1 MLDEPAL
8 EFLPPIPI
16 AKRHL
21 FSAVV
26 GNALEFYD
34 FITYTFFA
42 AQIGQSF
49 FPSHTPLGSLLL
61 SLATFGVGFATRPIG
76 SIVIGAYADRAGRAP
91 AMVLSFVLMGI
102 GILVLALTPSY
113 AVIGI
118 AAPIFVV
125 LARLVQ
131 GFALGGQVGPS
142 TAYLL
147 EAAAPRSR
155 GFYTTLQYASQGLA
169 SMTGGIV
176 GFVISTNLDAASL
189 QQWGWRVAMILGAF
203 ILPFGLLIGKSM
215 PDTLEPAPSRKT
227 LATAPATSKS
237 KDYIGVFVNCVA
249 MLASATICTYV
260 INYMTTYAGVFLHM
274 HANIT
279 FAAPIVSGACILLFS
294 LLSGTM
300 SDRFGRK
307 PVMIWPRVLLLVV
320 IYPGFVLLEHNRDGF
335 TLLAVT
341 AVISIL
347 STWSAAASLV
357 NIAESMPKEMR
368 SGSLGT
374 VYAVAIA
381 VFGGTT
387 QYVVTW
393 LIGATGNVLAPAWYL
408 TAATFVGLVAMIVAA
423 ETAPV
428 KLEKPLAQL
437 SATQAIF

>member
-1 MLDEPAL
+1 MADIASAL
-8 EFLPPIPI
+8 EQKALEILPPIPI

-34 FITYTFFA
+34 FVTYTFFA

-91 AMVLSFVLMGI
+91 AMVLSFVLMGF

-113 AVIGI
+113 ATIGI

-125 LARLVQ
+125 FARLVQ

-147 EAAAPRSR
+147 EAAAPKSR

-169 SMTGGIV
+169 SMAGGIV
-176 GFVISTNLDAASL
+176 GFVISSQLDAASL
-189 QQWGWRVAMILGAF
+189 EHWGWRLAMILGAL
-203 ILPFGLLIGKSM
+203 ILPFGLLIGRTM
-215 PDTLEPAPSRKT
+215 PDTLELEPSRNT
-227 LATAPATSKS
+227 LPEKKPVST
-237 KDYIGVFVNCVA
+237 GVVRTFAICLL

-260 INYMTTYAGVFLHM
+260 INFMTTYSGVFLHM
-274 HANIT
+274 RANVT

-294 LLSGTM
+294 QMGGAM
-300 SDRFGRK
+300 SDRLGRK
-307 PVMIWPRVLLLVV
+307 PVMIWPRVFLLMT
-320 IYPGFVLLEHNRDGF
+320 IYPGFLLLEHNRDAV
-335 TLLAVT
+335 TLLGVT
-341 AVISIL
+341 AVLAIL
-347 STWSAAASLV
+347 NSWSSAASLV
-357 NIAESMPKEMR
+357 NIAELMPREMR

-387 QYVVTW
+387 QYVITW
-393 LIGATGNVLAPAWYL
+393 LIGLTGDVLAPAWYL
-408 TAATFVGLVAMIVAA
+408 TGATLVGLIAMIAA
-423 ETAPV
+423 RETAPV
-428 KLEKPLAQL
+428 KVDKP
-437 SATQAIF
+437 

>member
-1 MLDEPAL
+1 MTDAVSTLDEPA
-8 EFLPPIPI
+8 FLPPVPI

-42 AQIGQSF
+42 AQIGRTF
-49 FPSHTPLGSLLL
+49 FPSHTALGSLLL
-61 SLATFGVGFATRPIG
+61 SLATFGVGFATRPVG

-102 GILVLALTPSY
+102 GILVLSLTPSY
-113 AVIGI
+113 AAIGV
-118 AAPIFVV
+118 AAPILVV

-147 EAAAPRSR
+147 EAAAPESR

-176 GFVISTNLDAASL
+176 GFAISSQLDAASL

-203 ILPFGLLIGKSM
+203 ILPFGLLIARTM
-215 PDTLEPAPSRKT
+215 PDTLERTSAEPAMESGPV
-227 LATAPATSKS
+227 SKS
-237 KDYIGVFVNCVA
+237 RGSIGIFAICIL

-260 INYMTTYAGVFLHM
+260 INFMTTYSGAFLHM
-274 HANIT
+274 HANVT
-279 FAAPIVSGACILLFS
+279 FAAPIVSGACILVFS
-294 LLSGTM
+294 QISGSM
-300 SDRFGRK
+300 SDRYGRK
-307 PVMIWPRVLLLVV
+307 PVMIWPRVFLLVA
-320 IYPGFVLLEHNRDGF
+320 IYPGFVLLEHNRDAA

-341 AVISIL
+341 AVLAIL

-357 NIAESMPKEMR
+357 NIAELMPKEMR

-387 QYVVTW
+387 QYVIAW
-393 LIGATGNVLAPAWYL
+393 LIGLTGNVLAPAWYL
-408 TAATFVGLVAMIVAA
+408 TGATFIGLIAMIVAR

-428 KLEKPLAQL
+428 KVEK
-437 SATQAIF
+437 S

>member
-1 MLDEPAL
+1 VTDIASAL
-8 EFLPPIPI
+8 GKPPLEILPPIPI

-34 FITYTFFA
+34 FVTYTFFA
-42 AQIGQSF
+42 AQIGHSF

-76 SIVIGAYADRAGRAP
+76 SILIGAYADRVGRAP

-102 GILVLALTPSY
+102 GILVLSLTPSY

-118 AAPIFVV
+118 AAPILIV

-147 EAAAPRSR
+147 EAAAPKSR

-169 SMTGGIV
+169 SMMGGIV
-176 GFVISTNLDAASL
+176 GFIISSQLDAASL
-189 QQWGWRVAMILGAF
+189 QQWGWRLAMILGAL
-203 ILPFGLLIGKSM
+203 ILPFGLLIGRSM
-215 PDTLEPAPSRKT
+215 PDTLELQPLRDALPQ
-227 LATAPATSKS
+227 TAPAPKS
-237 KDYIGVFVNCVA
+237 TGVVGVFAICLA

-260 INYMTTYAGVFLHM
+260 INFMTTYSGVFLHM
-274 HANIT
+274 RANVT

-294 LLSGTM
+294 QMGGAM

-307 PVMIWPRVLLLVV
+307 PVMIWPRVLLLAA
-320 IYPGFVLLEHNRDGF
+320 IYPGFVLLEHNR
-335 TLLAVT
+335 TAVMLLGVT
-341 AVISIL
+341 AVLAIL
-347 STWSAAASLV
+347 NSWSSAASLV
-357 NIAESMPKEMR
+357 NIAELMPKDMR

-387 QYVVTW
+387 QYVIAW
-393 LIGATGNVLAPAWYL
+393 LIGLTGSVLAPAWYL
-408 TAATFVGLVAMIVAA
+408 SGATFVGLIAMILAH

-428 KLEKPLAQL
+428 KLEV
-437 SATQAIF
+437 

>member
-1 MLDEPAL
+1 MTDAASVLDPL
-8 EFLPPIPI
+8 EILPPIPI

-42 AQIGQSF
+42 TQIGQSF

-61 SLATFGVGFATRPIG
+61 SLATFGVGFATRPLG

-91 AMVLSFVLMGI
+91 AMVLSFVLMGF

-113 AVIGI
+113 ATIGI
-118 AAPIFVV
+118 AAPILVV

-142 TAYLL
+142 TSYLL
-147 EAAAPRSR
+147 EAAAPKSR

-169 SMTGGIV
+169 SMLGGIV
-176 GFVISTNLDAASL
+176 GFVISSNLDAASL
-189 QQWGWRVAMILGAF
+189 QQWGWRVAMILGAL
-203 ILPFGLLIGKSM
+203 ILPFGLMIAKTI
-215 PDTLEPAPSRKT
+215 PETLEPASSRQT
-227 LATAPATSKS
+227 NAIAPARSRS
-237 KDYIGVFVNCVA
+237 GGNVGVFVDCVV

-260 INYMTTYAGVFLHM
+260 ILFMPTYASQFLHM
-274 HANIT
+274 RANVA
-279 FAAPIVSGACILLFS
+279 FAAPIVSGTCILVFS
-294 LLSGTM
+294 QISGSM

-320 IYPGFVLLEHNRDGF
+320 VYPGFVLLEHNRDGV

-341 AVISIL
+341 AVIATL

-357 NIAESMPKEMR
+357 NIAELMPKEMR

-381 VFGGTT
+381 AFGGTT
-387 QYVVTW
+387 QYVVVW
-393 LIGATGNVLAPAWYL
+393 LIGRTGNVLAPAWYL
-408 TAATFVGLVAMIVAA
+408 TGATLIGLIAMIVAK
-423 ETAPV
+423 ETAPA
-428 KLEKPLAQL
+428 KLE
-437 SATQAIF
+437 

>member
-1 MLDEPAL
+1 VTDAALDETAL
-8 EFLPPIPI
+8 EILPPLPV

-76 SIVIGAYADRAGRAP
+76 SIVIGAYADRVGRAP
-91 AMVLSFVLMGI
+91 AMVFSFVLMGI

-113 AVIGI
+113 AAIGI

-147 EAAAPRSR
+147 EAAEPQSR

-189 QQWGWRVAMILGAF
+189 QQWGWRVAMILGAI
-203 ILPFGLLIGKSM
+203 ILPFGLMIARTM
-215 PDTLEPAPSRKT
+215 PDTLERAPSQKAVADSQQASR
-227 LATAPATSKS
+227 SRGS
-237 KDYIGVFVNCVA
+237 VGVFAICIL

-260 INYMTTYAGVFLHM
+260 INFMTTYSGVFLHM
-274 HANIT
+274 HANVT
-279 FAAPIVSGACILLFS
+279 FAAPIVSGACILVFS
-294 LLSGTM
+294 QISGSM

-307 PVMIWPRVLLLVV
+307 PVMIWPRILLLVV
-320 IYPGFVLLEHNRDGF
+320 IYPGFVLLEHNRDGV

-357 NIAESMPKEMR
+357 NIAELMPKEMR

-408 TAATFVGLVAMIVAA
+408 TAATFIGLIAMIVAK

-428 KLEKPLAQL
+428 KLD
-437 SATQAIF
+437 

>member
-1 MLDEPAL
+1 MTDAASVLEPL
-8 EFLPPIPI
+8 EILPPIPI

-61 SLATFGVGFATRPIG
+61 SLATFGVGFATRPVG

-102 GILVLALTPSY
+102 GILVLSLTPSF
-113 AVIGI
+113 ATIGI
-118 AAPIFVV
+118 AAPILVV

-147 EAAAPRSR
+147 EAAAPKSR

-189 QQWGWRVAMILGAF
+189 QQWGWRLAMILGAL
-203 ILPFGLLIGKSM
+203 ILPFGLLIGRTM
-215 PDTLEPAPSRKT
+215 PDTLEIKPSR
-227 LATAPATSKS
+227 ASDAGAASKS
-237 KDYIGVFVNCVA
+237 TNSFGVFAICLT

-260 INYMTTYAGVFLHM
+260 LNFMTTYSGVFLHM

-279 FAAPIVSGACILLFS
+279 FAAPIVSGACILVFS
-294 LLSGTM
+294 QISGAM

-307 PVMIWPRVLLLVV
+307 PVMIWPRVFLLAA
-320 IYPGFVLLEHNRDGF
+320 IYPGFALLEHNRDGV

-341 AVISIL
+341 AVIATL

-357 NIAESMPKEMR
+357 NIAELMPKEMR

-387 QYVVTW
+387 QYAVTW
-393 LIGATGNVLAPAWYL
+393 LIGVTGSVLAPAWYL
-408 TAATFVGLVAMIVAA
+408 TGATLIGLIAMIVAR

-428 KLEKPLAQL
+428 KLE
-437 SATQAIF
+437 

>member
-1 MLDEPAL
+1 MTDAASVLDPL
-8 EFLPPIPI
+8 EILPPIPI

-61 SLATFGVGFATRPIG
+61 SLATFGVGFATRPVG
-76 SIVIGAYADRAGRAP
+76 SIVIGAYADRVGRAP
-91 AMVLSFVLMGI
+91 AMVLSFVLMGF

-118 AAPIFVV
+118 AAPILVV

-147 EAAAPRSR
+147 EAAAPNSR

-189 QQWGWRVAMILGAF
+189 QQWGWRVAMILGAI
-203 ILPFGLLIGKSM
+203 ILPFGLMIARTM
-215 PDTLEPAPSRKT
+215 PDTLERAPSQK
-227 LATAPATSKS
+227 AVADSKQAS
-237 KDYIGVFVNCVA
+237 RSRGSVGVFAICIL

-260 INYMTTYAGVFLHM
+260 INFMTTYSGVFLHM
-274 HANIT
+274 HANVT
-279 FAAPIVSGACILLFS
+279 FAAPIVSGACILVFS
-294 LLSGTM
+294 QISGSM

-307 PVMIWPRVLLLVV
+307 PVMIWPRILLLVV
-320 IYPGFVLLEHNRDGF
+320 IYPGFVLLEHNRDGV

-357 NIAESMPKEMR
+357 NIAELMPKDMR

-381 VFGGTT
+381 IFGGTT

-393 LIGATGNVLAPAWYL
+393 LISATGSVLAPAWYL
-408 TAATFVGLVAMIVAA
+408 TVATFIGLIAMIVAK

-428 KLEKPLAQL
+428 KLE
-437 SATQAIF
+437 